1 LCLAGALLLLTSC
14 QEVTLG
20 NLVQDFGLTAPQAQL
35 DDGTITR
42 GLREA
47 LAVGT
52 QRAVQNVSRQDG
64 YFGNQLIKVLMPE
77 KMRNVAELLGKVGMQ
92 RQVDEFVLS
101 MNRAAEKAAPKA
113 AGFFADAVRE
123 MTFADARGILQGGDT
138 AATEFF
144 RGKTA
149 EKIQN
154 AFKPVVSDS
163 MNQVGTTQA
172 FKKVMGS
179 YAALPFTPRVSF
191 DLDQYVTAKAVD
203 GLFHMLGEEEKK
215 IRTDPAARATE
226 LLRTVFGRRG

>member
-1 LCLAGALLLLTSC
+1 
-14 QEVTLG
+14 
-20 NLVQDFGLTAPQAQL
+20 
-35 DDGTITR
+35 
-42 GLREA
+42 
-47 LAVGT
+47 
-52 QRAVQNVSRQDG
+52 
-64 YFGNQLIKVLMPE
+64 
-77 KMRNVAELLGKVGMQ
+77 MRSVAELLGKVGMQ

-101 MNRAAEKAAPKA
+101 MNRAAEKAAPRA

-149 EKIQN
+149 EKIRN
-154 AFKPVVSDS
+154 AFRPVVSDS

>member
-1 LCLAGALLLLTSC
+1 
-14 QEVTLG
+14 
-20 NLVQDFGLTAPQAQL
+20 
-35 DDGTITR
+35 
-42 GLREA
+42 
-47 LAVGT
+47 
-52 QRAVQNVSRQDG
+52 
-64 YFGNQLIKVLMPE
+64 
-77 KMRNVAELLGKVGMQ
+77 VGMQ

-123 MTFADARGILQGGDT
+123 MTFADARGILQGGNT

-149 EKIQN
+149 EKIQG
-154 AFKPVVSDS
+154 AFRPAIATS
-163 MNQVGTTQA
+163 MNEVGTTQA

-179 YAALPFTPRVSF
+179 YGALPFTPKVSF

-203 GLFHMLGEEEKK
+203 GLFYMLGEEEKK

-226 LLRTVFGRRG
+226 LLRTVFGRRS